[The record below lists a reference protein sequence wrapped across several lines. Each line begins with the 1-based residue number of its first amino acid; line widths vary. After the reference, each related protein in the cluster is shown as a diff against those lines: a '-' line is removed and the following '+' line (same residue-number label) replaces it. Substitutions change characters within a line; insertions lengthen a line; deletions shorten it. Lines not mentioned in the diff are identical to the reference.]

1 MAEYN
6 APLRDIALALRGASD
21 LPELAAT
28 GGFGDLTLEL
38 ADAVLEE
45 AGKFARDVISPL
57 NRIGDLQGASLEN
70 GVVKM
75 ADGFADAYRAYVEAG
90 WGAISGDSAY
100 GGQGLPLAL
109 ANAVEEMMI
118 SGCMAFSL
126 CATLTHG
133 AVEAVDA
140 HGTPEQKQIYLT
152 RLISGEWSGTMN
164 LTEPQAGSDVG
175 ALTSKAVRRPDGSY
189 AITGGKIFITYGEHE
204 MSRNIVHLVLA
215 RLPDSPPGTRGISLF
230 IVPKY
235 LPDADGGPGRRN
247 DLRCVGLE
255 EKMGIHA
262 SPTCVMAYG
271 ENEGATGFLL
281 GEENR
286 GMSCMFTMMNA
297 ARLNVGLSGVAV
309 GERAYQQAL
318 AYALERRQGKPLTP
332 PAMAADGLPIA
343 AHADVRR
350 MLLSMKSLVQGARGI
365 CYATAAALDMARK
378 AASSDAR
385 EKARARADLLTPI
398 AKAWST
404 EIGFEVAS
412 LGMQVH
418 GGMGFIEETGAA
430 QYLRDVRITS
440 IYEGTNGIQAI
451 DMVTRKLP
459 MQGGTVMRDF
469 IAEMRETAAECRRSR
484 EPEFGQIGAALDRSL
499 DALSD
504 ATEWMLARVGSAPN
518 DCLAGAAP
526 FLRLSGTVTSGFFLA
541 RMALVAAREA
551 ERDPHSG
558 SALGTALFFALNHL
572 PLAGGLSGAAMAGA
586 GHLYAMDDAQLG
598 SM

>member
-1 MAEYN
+1 MAEYT
-6 APLRDIALALRGASD
+6 APLRDIRLALQIAAE
-21 LPELAAT
+21 LPALVAT
-28 GGFGDLTLEL
+28 GGFGDLSDEL
-38 ADAVLEE
+38 ADAVLEG
-45 AGKFARDVISPL
+45 AGKFASEVVAPL
-57 NRIGDLQGASLEN
+57 NRTGDRQGVSLSN
-70 GVVKM
+70 DGVKT
-75 ADGFADAYRAYVEAG
+75 ADGFADAYRAYVDAG
-90 WGAISGDSAY
+90 WGAISGDPEY

-133 AVEAVDA
+133 AVEALDA
-140 HGTPEQKQIYLT
+140 HGTPEQKRLYLG
-152 RLISGEWSGTMN
+152 RLITGEWSGTMN

-204 MSRNIVHLVLA
+204 MSKNIVHLVLA
-215 RLPDSPPGTRGISLF
+215 RLPDTPPGTRGISLF

-235 LPDADGGPGRRN
+235 LPDADGNPGQHN
-247 DLRCVGLE
+247 DLRCIGLE

-262 SPTCVMAYG
+262 SPTCVMSYG
-271 ENEGATGFLL
+271 ENTGAIGFLL

-318 AYALERRQGKPLTP
+318 AYALERKQGKPLTP
-332 PAMAADGLPIA
+332 PEMAAEGLPIA

-350 MLLSMKSLVQGARGI
+350 MLLSMKSLVQGARAI
-365 CYATAAALDMARK
+365 CYANAAAIDMARK
-378 AASSDAR
+378 AGDPETRAA
-385 EKARARADLLTPI
+385 AQARADLLTPI
-398 AKAWST
+398 SKAWST
-404 EIGFEVAS
+404 DIGAEVAS
-412 LGMQVH
+412 LGIQIH

-459 MQGGTVMRDF
+459 MQGGAVVRGF
-469 IAEMRETAAECRRSR
+469 IAEMQETADRCRQLNR
-484 EPEFGQIGAALDRSL
+484 PAFAQIGEALDN
-499 DALSD
+499 ALGVMTQ
-504 ATEWMLARVGSAPN
+504 ATDWMLAHIADAPN
-518 DCLAGAAP
+518 DCLAGATP
-526 FLRLSGTVTSGFFLA
+526 YLRLAGTVSNGYFLA
-541 RMALVAAREA
+541 RMAMTRAQDADTDSHAGAAIA
-551 ERDPHSG
+551 
-558 SALGTALFFALNHL
+558 TALFFALNHL
-572 PLAGGLSGAAMAGA
+572 PLSAGLAASATAGAA
-586 GHLYAMDDAQLG
+586 HLYAVSDAQLG
-598 SM
+598 G